1 MQIRELTNE
10 QFKQFSSV
18 YPMSSIYQTI
28 EYALVMSHQNYQ
40 SLLLGYIDDANNL
53 IAASLVLIERLN
65 GFKYAYAPRGFLIDY
80 QNEELVKNFTI
91 ALKQYLGKKDVIA
104 IKISPMIPRNIY
116 DEKTKMTYQNNQYD
130 RIYEILSKYGYF
142 HMGYNLYFEAHK
154 PRFEAVIDMNKP
166 YFQIFQHFK
175 KQVRTKIRSAAKK
188 GVQIYKGNESNL
200 EYLYLQAKDKYPR
213 DLKYYQDCFEY
224 MEKKKMVEFFYAKV
238 NTEQYLKTVKKQY
251 EYYEAKV
258 WQINQLIQK
267 ADAKKKSRLLNK
279 KMKLDLEFAS
289 CQKNLVSAT
298 NLLAEFPDG
307 IITAS
312 IMVSLHKDE
321 VRILAD
327 GYDTRFKSFH
337 SKNFLIWQLIERY
350 SKLGYKKFNL
360 GGMAAMNIKDNP
372 YQGLNQFKLSFNP
385 QVYEYIGDLELI
397 TNRML
402 YRLYRNMAPIR
413 NILKK

>member
-28 EYALVMSHQNYQ
+28 EYALVMNHQNYT
-40 SLLLGYIDDANNL
+40 SLLLGYVDDNNNL
-53 IAASLVLIERLN
+53 VAASMILIEKLN

-80 QNEELVKNFTI
+80 TNEELVKNFTKD
-91 ALKQYLGKKDVIA
+91 LKYYLGKKDIIA
-104 IKISPMIPRNIY
+104 IKISPMIVRNIY
-116 DEKTKMTYQNNQYD
+116 DEKTELTYQNEHYD
-130 RIYEILSKYGYF
+130 DIYNILKKYDYF
-142 HMGYNLYFEAHK
+142 HMGYNHYFEAHK
-154 PRFEAVIDMNKP
+154 PRFEAIIPLNKP
-166 YFQIFQHFK
+166 YYQIFQGLK
-175 KQVRTKIRSAAKK
+175 KEVRTKIRSADKK
-188 GVQIYKGNESNL
+188 GVKIYKGNETNL

-213 DLKYYQDCFEY
+213 DLRYYQDCYQF
-224 MEKKKMVEFFYAKV
+224 MEKRNMIEFFYAKV
-238 NTEQYLKTVKKQY
+238 DTEQFLKAIKKQY
-251 EYYEAKV
+251 EDYELKT
-258 WQINQLIQK
+258 ININTLIQK
-267 ADAKKKSRLLNK
+267 ADAKKKNRLLNK

-289 CQKNLVSAT
+289 CKKALVTAS

-307 IITAS
+307 VITAS
-312 IMVSLHKDE
+312 IMVSLYKDE

-327 GYDTRFKSFH
+327 GYDPRFKSFN
-337 SKNFLIWQLIERY
+337 SKDFLIWQLILRY
-350 SKLGYKKFNL
+350 SNLGYKKFNL
-360 GGMAAMNIKDNP
+360 GGMTSRNVLDNP

-413 NILKK
+413 SILKK